1 MSPTESLT
9 LPNGTTVTVTP
20 VKRLADGGAR
30 MDIEADDGR
39 RWRVDIPKTGDGTE
53 LVNSWEDGTLA
64 DLTKPDWLGEVV
76 ARIQHNA

>member
-1 MSPTESLT
+1 MSSNESLT

-20 VKRLADGGAR
+20 VKQLSTGGAR

-64 DLTKPDWLGEVV
+64 DLDEPDWLGQVV

>member
-1 MSPTESLT
+1 MPQQESLT

-39 RWRVDIPKTGDGTE
+39 RWRVDIPKSGDGTE

-64 DLTKPDWLGEVV
+64 DLPKPDWLGEVV